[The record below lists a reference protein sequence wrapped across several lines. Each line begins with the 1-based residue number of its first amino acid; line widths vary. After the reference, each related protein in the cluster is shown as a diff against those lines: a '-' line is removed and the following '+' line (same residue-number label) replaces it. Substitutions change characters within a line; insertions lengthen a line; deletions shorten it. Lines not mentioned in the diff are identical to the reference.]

1 MNAEKKQ
8 LGLAKNTRRLK
19 IDSQLRR
26 LSSKAKQVPS
36 VKLSGIWLEQ
46 AGFEIGGHI
55 EIDVKDGQLII
66 TTLK

>member
-1 MNAEKKQ
+1 MESIKKS
-8 LGLAKNTRRLK
+8 TRRLK
-19 IDSQLRR
+19 IDTQLRR

-46 AGFEIGGHI
+46 AGFKIGAHI
-55 EIDVKDGQLII
+55 EIHVKDGQLII

>member
-1 MNAEKKQ
+1 MEAIKKS
-8 LGLAKNTRRLK
+8 TRRLK

-46 AGFEIGGHI
+46 AGFKIGGHI
-55 EIDVKDGQLII
+55 EIHIKDEQLII
-66 TTLK
+66 TMLK